1 MSFQQI
7 EDGSSK
13 TLLVAEKRLRPS
25 EYDGYS
31 TRPGATEGQAPKFDD
46 RGWADGW
53 DYDHLRSCIFP
64 ILRDDELP
72 ESDDEFAYS
81 FGSAHSSGVQAMF
94 ADGSVTSIGYDIDRE
109 LLNRLGHRHDGEV
122 TPDTY

>member
-13 TLLVAEKRLRPS
+13 TLLVSEKRLRPS

-31 TRPGATEGQAPKFDD
+31 TRPGADEEQAPKFDD

-53 DYDHLRSCIFP
+53 DYDHLRSCMFP
-64 ILRDDELP
+64 VLQDGELP
-72 ESDDEFAYS
+72 ETDDEFAYS
-81 FGSAHSSGVQAMF
+81 FGSAHSSGINAIF
-94 ADGSVTSIGYDIDRE
+94 ADGSVTSINYDIDRE
-109 LLNRLGHRHDGEV
+109 VFNRLGHRFDGEV
-122 TPDTY
+122 NPDTY